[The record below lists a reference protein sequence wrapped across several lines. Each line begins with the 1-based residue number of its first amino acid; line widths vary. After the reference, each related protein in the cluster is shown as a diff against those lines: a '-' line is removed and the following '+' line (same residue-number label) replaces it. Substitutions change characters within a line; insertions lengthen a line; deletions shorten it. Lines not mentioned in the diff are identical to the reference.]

1 MRPGPERRERGRGL
15 ATAGPTGETRAGLLR
30 ALGGQAARD
39 LGRGEE
45 LDRARGKRGEGGLLV
60 SSLFLFFYF
69 KSHLKLI

>member
-1 MRPGPERRERGRGL
+1 
-15 ATAGPTGETRAGLLR
+15 LLR

-60 SSLFLFFYF
+60 SSFFFILLFQKPFETYLRILLNILSFEF
-69 KSHLKLI
+69 KYTHHSK

>member
-45 LDRARGKRGEGGLLV
+45 LGRARGKGEREGFWF
-60 SSLFLFFYF
+60 FLFFYF
-69 KSHLKLI
+69 KSHLKLLF

>member
-1 MRPGPERRERGRGL
+1 
-15 ATAGPTGETRAGLLR
+15 LLR

-60 SSLFLFFYF
+60 SSPFFLFFYF